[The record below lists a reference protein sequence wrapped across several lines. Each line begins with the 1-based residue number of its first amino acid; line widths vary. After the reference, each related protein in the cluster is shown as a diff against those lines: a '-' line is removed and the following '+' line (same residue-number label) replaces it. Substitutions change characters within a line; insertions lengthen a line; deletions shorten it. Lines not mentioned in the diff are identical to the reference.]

1 MMLYQIM
8 TEDTGRDNIT
18 AILDAHFQGYTIV
31 KATGRW
37 EGIPEPSLVIE
48 IETDDAAGVHQCAEL
63 IREANHQQ
71 AVLVE
76 AIPSNSE
83 LVTGIAPLIGATASY
98 AHA

>member
-48 IETDDAAGVHQCAEL
+48 IEAYCVEYVLG
-63 IREANHQQ
+63 QQ
-71 AVLVE
+71 
-76 AIPSNSE
+76 IPKR
-83 LVTGIAPLIGATASY
+83 
-98 AHA
+98 